1 MPSIGPPFAATLDF
15 SKLAEGVYFVVAE
28 ATVDQNWAGKT
39 KSSRRPN
46 PDIPPQRY
54 ACVCTLQVLST
65 CSKRCSA
72 GADRVFELHY

>member
-39 KSSRRPN
+39 KSSRHPN
-46 PDIPPQRY
+46 PDIPPQ
-54 ACVCTLQVLST
+54 
-65 CSKRCSA
+65 SKCCA
-72 GADRVFELHY
+72 GAARVCKAYCCELCRAK

>member
-1 MPSIGPPFAATLDF
+1 MPSIGPPFAASLDF

-54 ACVCTLQVLST
+54 ACVHIKSTVYMQQVLRW
-65 CSKRCSA
+65 CC
-72 GADRVFELHY
+72 